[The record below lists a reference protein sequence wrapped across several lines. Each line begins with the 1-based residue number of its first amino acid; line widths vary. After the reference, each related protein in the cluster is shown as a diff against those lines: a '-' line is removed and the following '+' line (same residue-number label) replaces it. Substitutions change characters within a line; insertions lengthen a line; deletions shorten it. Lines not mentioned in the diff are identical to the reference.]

1 MVENTLLQASADAQI
16 PWCVKTTTT
25 TTLKHSKMK
34 AILIILLIVFSLFFN
49 NTTAQNPKQNTGET
63 QQKLKTNLENQVS
76 TIILIRH
83 AEKAD
88 TNTKDPSLSDTGNQR
103 AEGLA
108 KLFKDIP
115 IDAFYATPYKRTIET
130 ITPIARANGKEILTY
145 NPSDKNSTAAMI
157 NSGKGKRIII
167 AGHSNTIPQMVNTL
181 IGKNEF
187 TTMEES
193 DYGKIWFLVF
203 KGNELIDYSI
213 LNY

>member
-1 MVENTLLQASADAQI
+1 MA
-16 PWCVKTTTT
+16 
-25 TTLKHSKMK
+25 
-34 AILIILLIVFSLFFN
+34 
-49 NTTAQNPKQNTGET
+49 TAQNSRQNTALT
-63 QQKLKTNLENQVS
+63 QHKLENNLENQVS

-83 AEKAD
+83 AEKAEA
-88 TNTKDPSLSDTGNQR
+88 NAKDPSLSDTGNQR

-187 TTMEES
+187 TSMEES